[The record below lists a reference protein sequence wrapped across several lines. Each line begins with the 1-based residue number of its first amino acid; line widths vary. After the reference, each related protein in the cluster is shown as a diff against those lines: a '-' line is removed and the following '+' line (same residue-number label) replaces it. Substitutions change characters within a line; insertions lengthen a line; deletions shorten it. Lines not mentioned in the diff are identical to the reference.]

1 MKQTMGA
8 DNTVTK
14 VWKDED
20 YKHTAKSTE
29 SKTEIIGLFLS
40 KPCFLDERQLIAIA
54 F

>member
-29 SKTEIIGLFLS
+29 HKTEIIGLFYQNLVFS
-40 KPCFLDERQLIAIA
+40 MRGS
-54 F
+54 